1 MANQR
6 DGDRPNANEKEAE
19 RVITQP
25 LGLKRDSVQ
34 PSASKPEA
42 KAEKTFDPLKSGLN
56 EYSTD
61 LFTQLVT
68 ADVPMVPKDQLFET
82 RPPATRDLRQVADPL
97 PAVESP
103 PPSSSAIPVHSKK
116 HLVIGVLAVLVLAL
130 VLFFTTRDSEPGA
143 KTRDEPTPASESTL
157 PPPASV
163 AAPPLVP
170 SPPAALTPRPAEPP
184 KRDRPSPESTAT
196 RAIATPRPQNPAP
209 NSPTPSN
216 SVPQVRAAAHPAI
229 GPRPE

>member
-19 RVITQP
+19 RVTTQP
-25 LGLKRDSVQ
+25 LGLGRASVQ

-82 RPPATRDLRQVADPL
+82 RPPATREVRQVADPL

-130 VLFFTTRDSEPGA
+130 VLFFTTRDREPIA
-143 KTRDEPTPASESTL
+143 KTKDEPTPATDTT
-157 PPPASV
+157 PPPQASV
-163 AAPPLVP
+163 AAPRLVP
-170 SPPAALTPRPAEPP
+170 SPPPALTPQRAEPT
-184 KRDRPSPESTAT
+184 KSDRPSPDSTRT
-196 RAIATPRPQNPAP
+196 RATSTPRQQIPAP
-209 NSPTPSN
+209 SSPGPS
-216 SVPQVRAAAHPAI
+216 SSAPAVRAAAHPAI